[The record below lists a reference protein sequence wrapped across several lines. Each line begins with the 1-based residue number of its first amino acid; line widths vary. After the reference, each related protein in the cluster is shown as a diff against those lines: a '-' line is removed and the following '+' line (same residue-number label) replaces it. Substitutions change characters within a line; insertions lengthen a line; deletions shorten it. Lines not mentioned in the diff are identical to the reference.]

1 MVPQLARFIHQR
13 VLKTSPPSKS
23 PGKHLCKKPL
33 APVKRS
39 SQGTQT
45 LLSIFQ
51 FSSGFQSC
59 LTLCDPMDCSTPGF
73 PVHHQLPEL
82 AQTHVHQVCDAIQPS
97 RPLLSPSPAFNLAQ
111 HQSLFQESVLCI
123 RWPEYWS
130 FSFSISPSN
139 ECSGLI
145 FLRMDWFDFL
155 ADQETLRSLLQHHS
169 LKAFYCR
176 GSSNHLWGN
185 MRAIELFITEIKLLF

>member
-1 MVPQLARFIHQR
+1 MLMNISTLKFTLVPGTCC
-13 VLKTSPPSKS
+13 VLS
-23 PGKHLCKKPL
+23 
-33 APVKRS
+33 V
-39 SQGTQT
+39 
-45 LLSIFQ
+45 Q
-51 FSSGFQSC
+51 FSSAPQLC
-59 LTLCDPMDCSTPGF
+59 PTLCNPMNRSTPGL
-73 PVHHQLPEL
+73 PVYHQLPEL

-169 LKAFYCR
+169 SKASILQPSAF
-176 GSSNHLWGN
+176 
-185 MRAIELFITEIKLLF
+185 FIAASHIHT